1 MHFGQNNVAPSAA
14 GAPTSKNKCWWTV
27 RLLLPGRPVE
37 EWPNFICSLILG
49 GLQAARRR
57 PAKTAQRR
65 RGVGVT
71 TYLYKMQGIDIMS
84 LVLLTLAVLQTL
96 PKQTAALV
104 VCNDQRLMF
113 FHVPKCGGHSI
124 SLMLKRRYGCDLQ
137 GWGIDE
143 AYRVRIG
150 KKNKTKRV
158 KFDYAHVTPVDLET
172 MTQFGKG
179 WLAAWYQSQPQSD
192 KYPADLLRGYDK
204 LITVRNPY
212 IRCVFTDAIW
222 HGRFGT
228 QLKDPP
234 KSSICLRTSENG
246 TL

>member
-1 MHFGQNNVAPSAA
+1 MAELQLLAVLGGRPSAA
-14 GAPTSKNKCWWTV
+14 RT
-27 RLLLPGRPVE
+27 
-37 EWPNFICSLILG
+37 
-49 GLQAARRR
+49 
-57 PAKTAQRR
+57 AKTAQRR
-65 RGVGVT
+65 RGVGVIAT
-71 TYLYKMQGIDIMS
+71 ISCTQMQGIDIMS
-84 LVLLTLAVLQTL
+84 LVLLTLAVLQAL

-143 AYRVRIG
+143 AYRLRIG
-150 KKNKTKRV
+150 KKNKTKSV
-158 KFDYAHVTPVDLET
+158 KFDYAHVTPLDLET

-179 WLAAWYQSQPQSD
+179 WLAAWYQNQPQSD

-234 KSSICLRTSENG
+234 KSSIRFRTSETG